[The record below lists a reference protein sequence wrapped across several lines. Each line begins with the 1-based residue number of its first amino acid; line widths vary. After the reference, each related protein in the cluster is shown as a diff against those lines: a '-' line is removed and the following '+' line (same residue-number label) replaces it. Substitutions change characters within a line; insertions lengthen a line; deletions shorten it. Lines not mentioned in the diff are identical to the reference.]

1 MNFNRKLKTLAV
13 ALVAA
18 TASQMS
24 FASLLHA
31 NPGTGNGSFF
41 FVAAN
46 DEGDSFIQSLANLN
60 GNFRM
65 DSATPITEQDFTLG
79 ASLAS
84 VIAGSNPVWTV
95 IAGDSAAVPGQGI
108 YANVRLNVGVTPDTT
123 AMGGPASMRNAAI
136 VQSLQDINSFVS
148 GMDSN
153 LATVAG
159 TGVYDPGADG
169 QPTDV
174 ANFVLVGP
182 AFSLNG
188 RAPTEGALLSI
199 GAALDAWLIES
210 DIVTQTNLPQGIR
223 FAALT
228 QLGQWRFDGP
238 TLHYGVIPAAPVPV
252 PAAVWLL
259 GSALAGMTGLRRR
272 KA

>member
-24 FASLLHA
+24 FASLLHV

-95 IAGDSAAVPGQGI
+95 IAGDSTSVLGQGK
-108 YANVRLNVGVTPDTT
+108 YTNLRLNVGITPDTS
-123 AMGGPASMRNAAI
+123 MSIDGPASMRNALML
-136 VQSLQDINSFVS
+136 QSLQLLDSFLSDV
-148 GMDSN
+148 DSST
-153 LATVAG
+153 LPTVAG
-159 TGVYDPGADG
+159 TGVYDPNATG
-169 QPTDV
+169 QPTDI
-174 ANFVLVGP
+174 ANFVKVGP
-182 AFSLNG
+182 GFTLFH
-188 RAPTEGALLSI
+188 APTEGALLSI
-199 GAALDAWLIES
+199 GATLDAWLLES
-210 DIVTQTNLPQGIR
+210 NPKLDDVFQAQR